1 MRPAERATKRILV
14 TATALAL
21 LVQAGCTTTNP
32 ATGEQSFTAFMSPA
46 EELKVG
52 REEHPKILDQFG
64 GTYNHANLASYV
76 GAIGD
81 RLKSTSELPD
91 LDFNFT
97 VLDSE
102 VVNAFA
108 LPGGYVYVSRGL
120 LALANSE
127 AELAGVIAHE
137 IGHVT
142 SRHSAQ
148 RYSSAVAANLGT
160 TGLAILG
167 SILLGGNAGQAIAQA
182 GQSVSA
188 VYLQSYSREHEFE
201 ADTLGVR
208 YLTRTGYDT
217 RAMAGF
223 LSSLEAFSAL
233 EAKVSGMPD
242 PAERYNIMSTH
253 PRTADRVAAAT
264 RAADGDAAPN
274 ARVGHNDYLR
284 AIDGIIFGDTP
295 EQGFVRG
302 QVFAHKLLGFRFE
315 VPDGFILFNSA
326 GAVVA
331 RGPDGALIA
340 FSGGKTDWRDSM
352 VALVRRQGL
361 KNAEAL
367 DINGFEAATGAV
379 RVSRNGT
386 PTDARLVVIRY
397 KPDIVYRFIF
407 LTPPAQ
413 TASLNVSLRRT
424 TFSFRSL
431 TGAERNALK
440 PWRIRVHQVRPG
452 DTVSKLAGGL
462 PMPGPKDEWFRVL
475 NGIGPRAG
483 LTAGRLVKLVAE

>member
-1 MRPAERATKRILV
+1 MKRAERFFA
-14 TATALAL
+14 AAAAALAAASL
-21 LVQAGCTTTNP
+21 LALPACTSVNP

-52 REEHPKILDQFG
+52 REEHPKVLDQFG
-64 GTYNHANLASYV
+64 GGYDHDGLAAYV
-76 GAIGD
+76 DGIGR
-81 RLKSTSELPD
+81 RLKATSEMPE
-91 LDFNFT
+91 LDFTFT

-120 LALANSE
+120 LALANNE
-127 AELAGVIAHE
+127 AELAGVMAHE

-142 SRHSAQ
+142 GRHSAQ
-148 RYSSAVAANLGT
+148 RYSTAVATNLGT

-167 SILLGGNAGQAIAQA
+167 SIFLGGNAGQAIAQV

-208 YLTRTGYDT
+208 YLARSGYET
-217 RAMAGF
+217 AAMAGF
-223 LSSLEAFSAL
+223 LSSLEAYSAL
-233 EAKVSGMPD
+233 EAKVSGTPD

-264 RAADGDAAPN
+264 RAANGGAAPG
-274 ARVGHNDYLR
+274 ARVGRDEYLR
-284 AIDGIIFGDTP
+284 AIDGILFGDSP

-302 QVFAHKLLGFRFE
+302 QVFAHKVLGFRFE
-315 VPDGFILFNSA
+315 VPDGFILTNSP

-340 FSGGKTDWRDSM
+340 FAGGKTDWRGPL
-352 VALVRRQGL
+352 VELVRRQGL
-361 KNAEAL
+361 TNAEAL
-367 DINGFEAATGAV
+367 TINGYEAATGAA
-379 RVSRNGT
+379 RLSRNGT
-386 PTDARLVVIRY
+386 PVDGRLVVIRY
-397 KPDIVYRFIF
+397 TADTLYRFIF

-413 TASLNVSLRRT
+413 TARLNEPLRRT
-424 TFSFRSL
+424 TFSFRAL
-431 TGAERNALK
+431 TRGERDALQ
-440 PWRIRVHQVRPG
+440 PWRIRIHQVRPG
-452 DTVSKLAGGL
+452 DTVGRLAARL
-462 PMPGPKDEWFRVL
+462 PMAGPKEEWLRVL
-475 NGIGPRAG
+475 NGMGPGDGLRAG
-483 LTAGRLVKLVAE
+483 QLVKLVSE